1 MLSTASNVFYV
12 RSRTVWVNLNKE
24 LWATK
29 ESAASMQATIVALE
43 LENQE
48 LRAELESQEL
58 RISQLLARVAERAPD
73 LLEFVPLI

>member
-58 RISQLLARVAERAPD
+58 RISQLLARVDNLTSRI
-73 LLEFVPLI
+73 LKTSR